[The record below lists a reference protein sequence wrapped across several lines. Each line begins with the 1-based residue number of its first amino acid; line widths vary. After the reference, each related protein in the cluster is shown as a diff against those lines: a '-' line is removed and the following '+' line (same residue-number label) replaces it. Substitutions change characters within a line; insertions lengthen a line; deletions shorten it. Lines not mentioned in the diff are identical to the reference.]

1 MKVYIYLIIVFLFI
15 GNKSFSQEELYNHSD
30 SVSNSNIFK
39 KAPILI
45 SLNIATNLSIGIF
58 KWDWGSSR
66 FAFKKEG
73 FFGANTANGGADK
86 TGHLWTSYMLSNVN
100 MHFLKKSGVKNYK
113 EYGVLLAWTNMLVI
127 ELGDGISK
135 TYGFS
140 LEDLLFNTLGS
151 GVSYLRAQN
160 EFAKELID
168 IRLEFTPS
176 EFSFEAFNETNYSDL
191 KYILALKPAAFTK
204 SYLKYLEFHIGYYS
218 RGYRGVRASDYL
230 TQNRTSYIGLSVNLH
245 SLIFNKY
252 QKNKIVKYTGDILH
266 SVQIPYTYIPINIF
280 HSETPK

>member
-1 MKVYIYLIIVFLFI
+1 MKVYIYFIISFIFI
-15 GNKSFSQEELYNHSD
+15 GNESFSQEKLYD
-30 SVSNSNIFK
+30 YSNSNIFK
-39 KAPILI
+39 KAPILVA
-45 SLNIATNLSIGIF
+45 LNTVTIVSIGIF
-58 KWDWGSSR
+58 KWDWGSHR
-66 FAFKKEG
+66 FALKNEG

-86 TGHLWTSYMLSNVN
+86 TGHLWTSYTLSNIN
-100 MHFLKKSGVKNYK
+100 MHFLKKSGVRNYK
-113 EYGVLLAWTNMLVI
+113 EYGILLALTNMLVI

-151 GVSYLRAQN
+151 GISYLRAQN
-160 EFAKELID
+160 EFAKNLID

-176 EFSFEAFNETNYSDL
+176 EFSFDAFNDTNYTDL
-191 KYILALKPAAFTK
+191 KFILALKPAVFTK
-204 SYLKYLEFHIGYYS
+204 SYLKYLDFHIGYYS

-230 TQNRTSYIGLSVNLH
+230 TKNRTSYIGLSVDLH

-252 QKNKIVKYTGDILH
+252 QNNKTMKFIGDILH
-266 SVQIPYTYIPINIF
+266 GVQIPYSYIPYNIF